1 MLVYAKGAFI
11 WLPQGMFGLKCL
23 LKHLFCIGGSDELK
37 SNWSNLHNLKCNTMG
52 F

>member
-11 WLPQGMFGLKCL
+11 WLPQGMFGFKTLVL
-23 LKHLFCIGGSDELK
+23 HIGSDELK
-37 SNWSNLHNLKCNTMG
+37 SNYFSLHNLKCHTMG